1 MRLIVLCALLAG
13 CATTAPTAT
22 TAPKSAIP
30 GDLVLV
36 CYQGQYAIYSQE
48 AQEARILPIQRK
60 DDSDI

>member
-13 CATTAPTAT
+13 CATTAT
-22 TAPKSAIP
+22 PKSAIP

-48 AQEARILPIQRK
+48 AQEARIPPIQCK